1 MPRRMTLDPKMADS
15 DELVRTTIETKWRH
29 YYRIV
34 RWCRENNLSIADV
47 LEALFTAASKD
58 EKALQAAI
66 EDARR
71 KKVIERAQKKALNQF
86 AGMDEADFAFVEAVL
101 KVKGG
106 RKRRSGSKGASS
118 AAEVTPR
125 A

>member
-15 DELVRTTIETKWRH
+15 DELVRTTIEAKWRH

-47 LEALFTAASKD
+47 LDALMQLATKD

-66 EDARR
+66 EETRR

-86 AGMDEADFAFVEAVL
+86 AGMDEADFAFVEAIL
-101 KVKGG
+101 KVKG
-106 RKRRSGSKGASS
+106 RKARR
-118 AAEVTPR
+118 
-125 A
+125 